1 MTGPEAKSL
10 PDKYPE
16 QERYDKDHEDEG
28 ADRCR
33 DPELQ
38 RGGRGVLAPAASD
51 AREPVLLVS
60 SAFLHERG
68 LPSPPA
74 D

>member
-1 MTGPEAKSL
+1 MTGPEAESL

-16 QERYDKDHEDEG
+16 QERNDKDYEDEG
-28 ADRCR
+28 ADRCC

-38 RGGRGVLAPAASD
+38 RGGRGVLAPTAGD

-60 SAFLHERG
+60 STFLHERG
-68 LPSPPA
+68 LPAPPA